1 MSLRVDIVSDVVC
14 PWCVIGYRQFAQALS
29 SLAKPPSVALYWQPF
44 ELNPRLGSE
53 GENLREHLVRKVGIT
68 PEQSGKARQ
77 QLTALG
83 AELGFNFR
91 FSDDM
96 RIQNT
101 FRAHQLLHWAGQ
113 RGRQTE
119 LKLNL
124 FRAYFTE
131 GRNINDL
138 SVLVQVAEQSGLP
151 ADEAEQVLQDERFA
165 GTVRD
170 SEQHWQNKDI
180 SGVPAFV
187 FENRYALRGA
197 QGVEA
202 FARVL
207 SKIQGEE

>member
-1 MSLRVDIVSDVVC
+1 VSLRVDIVSDVVC
-14 PWCVIGYRQFAQALS
+14 PWCVIGYLQFAQALS
-29 SLAKPPSVALYWQPF
+29 SLAEPPTVTLHWQPF
-44 ELNPRLGSE
+44 ELNPRLE
-53 GENLREHLVRKVGIT
+53 PDGENLREHLARKAGVT
-68 PEQSGKARQ
+68 AEQSGKARQ

-83 AELGFNFR
+83 TELGFNFR

-101 FRAHQLLHWAGQ
+101 FRAHQLLHWAGEQ
-113 RGRQTE
+113 GRQTA

-138 SVLVQVAEQSGLP
+138 PVLVQVAEESGLP
-151 ADEAEQVLQDERFA
+151 AAEAEQVLQDEHFA
-165 GTVRD
+165 GAVRD
-170 SEQHWQNKDI
+170 SERRWQNKDI

-187 FENRYALRGA
+187 FDSRYAVLGA
-197 QGVEA
+197 QGVAA

-207 SKIQGEE
+207 GKTQGEA